1 MYSFKSSNLFRTG
14 FLILLVSTTS
24 CSVEDEVNALEEN
37 NTYENTEDLFSKR
50 KPKSDDD
57 VCTPEGN
64 NTSRIYTFPNDVNKT
79 TVWATSQI
87 DDRTCAYDY
96 TQETFNNLTY
106 GVYKLKTNSNHFDNL
121 QPRIERPSRAVNT
134 TGNGSYVLISG
145 YVTIREAGHVSDQWP
160 FDDVRNQSG
169 SYFIQAKGK
178 HTNPDIG
185 SNDPAICL
193 LLAKPKFT
201 GQNQTSFDIYR
212 EEITK
217 RGGSGTTGRQM
228 VFLTNIPANTRKFV
242 SMKNGFNANN
252 EQYVNITIG
261 DTDYNWIVPNSI
273 GEVNGL
279 NQVGTQAKIRFGAYR
294 CKGGEADILWDTV
307 NQSYNEVQ

>member
-1 MYSFKSSNLFRTG
+1 MYTSKLNYFFKAGLI
-14 FLILLVSTTS
+14 ILLTTGTS
-24 CSVEDEVNALEEN
+24 CSIEEDITTLEEN
-37 NTYENTEDLFSKR
+37 KTNTNAEGLFSKR
-50 KPKSDDD
+50 KQKPDANI
-57 VCTPEGN
+57 CTPEGT
-64 NTSRIYTFPNDVNKT
+64 NTSKIYTFPNDVNKT

-87 DDRTCAYDY
+87 DDRTCAYNY
-96 TQETFNNLTY
+96 TQETFNSHTY
-106 GVYKLKTNSNHFDNL
+106 GVYKLKTDSNHFDNL
-121 QPRIERPSRAVNT
+121 QPRIERRSRTVNT

-145 YVTIREAGHVSDQWP
+145 YVTIRETGHATNQWP
-160 FDDVRNQSG
+160 FDDVRNTSG

-217 RGGSGTTGRQM
+217 RGGSGTTGRQL
-228 VFLTNIPANTRKFV
+228 VYLTNIPAGTRTFV
-242 SMKNGFNANN
+242 SLKNGFNANN
-252 EQYVNITIG
+252 EQYVHITIG
-261 DTDYNWIVPNSI
+261 DTAYNWTVPNSI
-273 GEVNGL
+273 GEENGL
-279 NQVGTQAKIRFGAYR
+279 NQVGKQAKIRFGAYR

-307 NQSYNEVQ
+307 SQSYNEVQ

>member
-1 MYSFKSSNLFRTG
+1 MNTFKLPYLVKTAFTFLLLTNLSCSNEDETINFDENNKSSN
-14 FLILLVSTTS
+14 IV
-24 CSVEDEVNALEEN
+24 
-37 NTYENTEDLFSKR
+37 FSK
-50 KPKSDDD
+50 KNPKSNDNI
-57 VCTPEGN
+57 CTPEGN
-64 NTSRIYTFPNDVNKT
+64 NASRIYTFLNDVNKT

-145 YVTIREAGHVSDQWP
+145 YVTIRETGHISDQWP
-160 FDDVRNQSG
+160 LDDIRNQSG

-201 GQNQTSFDIYR
+201 GKNQTSFDIYR

-217 RGGSGTTGRQM
+217 RGGSGTTGRQL
-228 VFLTNIPANTRKFV
+228 VYLTNIPANTRKFI

-261 DTDYNWIVPNSI
+261 NTNYNWTVPNSI
-273 GEVNGL
+273 GEENGL
-279 NQVGTQAKIRFGAYR
+279 TQVGNQAKIRFGAYR
-294 CKGGEADILWDTV
+294 CKGGETDILWDTML
-307 NQSYNEVQ
+307 QSYNEVQ